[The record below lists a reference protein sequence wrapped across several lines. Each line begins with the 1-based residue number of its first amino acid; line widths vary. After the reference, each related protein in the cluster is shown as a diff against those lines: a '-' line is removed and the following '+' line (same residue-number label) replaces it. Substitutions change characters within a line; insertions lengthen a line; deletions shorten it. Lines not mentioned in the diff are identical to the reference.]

1 MEIYLVRHAEAVE
14 QAEGL
19 ADSTRWLTK
28 KGRKAMQ
35 KAACRLHKKRV
46 RPELIIT
53 SPLTRAVQTAELL
66 MAEVGSHAE
75 LSADSRLAPESS
87 AEQLVELIQSRQ
99 KVDRIMLVGHE
110 PLLSQTAALLL
121 GKEQVAGL
129 GKGTCLSLELRPKPG
144 KAARFLWSAPASGKV
159 ISSAKKALVP
169 KE

>member
-14 QAEGL
+14 PAEGV
-19 ADSTRWLTK
+19 ADGTRWLTK
-28 KGRKAMQ
+28 KGRKALQ
-35 KAACRLHKKRV
+35 KAGCRLHKKRV
-46 RPELIIT
+46 RPDRIIT

-87 AEQLVELIQSRQ
+87 AELLVELLHSLQ
-99 KVDRIMLVGHE
+99 KQKSVMLVGHE

-129 GKGTCLSLELRPKPG
+129 SKGTCLCLELRQKPD
-144 KAARFLWSAPASGKV
+144 KPARFLWSAPADGKL
-159 ISSAKKALVP
+159 ISSAKKALAP
-169 KE
+169 QE

>member
-14 QAEGL
+14 PAEGV
-19 ADSTRWLTK
+19 ADGTRWLTK
-28 KGRKAMQ
+28 KGRKALQ
-35 KAACRLHKKRV
+35 KAGCRLHKKRV
-46 RPELIIT
+46 RPDRIIT

-87 AEQLVELIQSRQ
+87 AELLVELLHSLQ
-99 KVDRIMLVGHE
+99 KQKSVMLVGHE

-129 GKGTCLSLELRPKPG
+129 SKGTCLCLELRQKPD
-144 KAARFLWSAPASGKV
+144 KPARFLWSAPAGGKL
-159 ISSAKKALVP
+159 ISSAKKALAP
-169 KE
+169 QE

>member
-19 ADSTRWLTK
+19 EDSTRWLTK

-46 RPELIIT
+46 RPDQIIT

-75 LSADSRLAPESS
+75 LSADSRLAPEST
-87 AEQLVELIQSRQ
+87 AEQVVELLHSLQ
-99 KVDRIMLVGHE
+99 KLKSIMLVGHE
-110 PLLSQTAALLL
+110 PLLSQAAALLL

-129 GKGTCLSLELRPKPG
+129 GKGSCLCLESRLKPG
-144 KAARFLWSAPASGKV
+144 KPARFLWLAPASGKLMT
-159 ISSAKKALVP
+159 SAKKALVP
-169 KE
+169 KD